1 MHPELIRAEIRMR
14 GKTLADLARMYEVHP
29 KVVSLALKSPSLSG
43 EKVIAEFLGKPLHEL
58 WPARWTKDGKES
70 VRATDIYMR
79 KQHHENTFFN
89 R

>member
-58 WPARWTKDGKES
+58 WPARWTKDGKRIRPRYRYLYEKAAS
-70 VRATDIYMR
+70 
-79 KQHHENTFFN
+79 
-89 R
+89 